1 MCRRSGIQR
10 VWRSDAVGA
19 ALIGPVSS
27 CNRLIL
33 QSLQEN
39 LAQRRAARQE
49 GLKPIGQQFKAAI
62 ITNPS
67 TPDRAFPQTPAALR
81 ERLPGAGWR
90 QPLLALIQ
98 FFLISRSIIFTISL
112 ANLSLHFVIKNR
124 SSQAN
129 HDPHYLCASVSA
141 SFSCE

>member
-1 MCRRSGIQR
+1 HRIALFRKRLRPFESVFRRQ
-10 VWRSDAVGA
+10 DGA
-19 ALIGPVSS
+19 SS
-27 CNRLIL
+27 
-33 QSLQEN
+33 
-39 LAQRRAARQE
+39 
-49 GLKPIGQQFKAAI
+49 
-62 ITNPS
+62 
-67 TPDRAFPQTPAALR
+67 
-81 ERLPGAGWR
+81 W
-90 QPLLALIQ
+90 LALIQ